1 MNMPTF
7 PKALGFILLVSLYGQ
22 LSAAGIEIIQLKHQS
37 AEQIIPVIQPLIGKD
52 SVVTGTGYKLIVKA
66 SASQIA
72 KIRKLVE
79 EIDTP
84 LQQLVITVRQDQET
98 SGQFDRRGI
107 SGQLNNEH
115 THIRL
120 GQPVQGGG
128 LNASIQRNHYELQ
141 TNINQTNTYNNS
153 KSNQTV
159 RAISGQAAF
168 IQIGQSMPV
177 PQQQIYVRNKQTIVN
192 RSVLYKNINT
202 GFYVTPRLHGLR
214 VILEVSAYRQQLG
227 QSGSGNINTQHIAT
241 RVEGPLGE
249 WIELGN
255 MNEIMKNRHSSLLN
269 QHQSFV
275 HDSRQIFI
283 KVELAG
289 KRP

>member
-7 PKALGFILLVSLYGQ
+7 PKALVFILLVSLYGQ
-22 LSAAGIEIIQLKHQS
+22 LSATGIEIIQLKHQS

-72 KIRKLVE
+72 EIRKLVE
-79 EIDTP
+79 KIDTP

-115 THIRL
+115 ARIRL

-128 LNASIQRNHYELQ
+128 LNTSIQRNNYELQ